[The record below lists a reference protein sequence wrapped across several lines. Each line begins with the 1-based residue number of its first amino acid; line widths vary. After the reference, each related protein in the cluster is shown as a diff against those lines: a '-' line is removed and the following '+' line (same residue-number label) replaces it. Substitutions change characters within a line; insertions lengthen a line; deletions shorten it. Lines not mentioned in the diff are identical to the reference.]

1 MNIALNDQT
10 HSCPEQSRLNDIIR
24 AEYGERAGMAVALNG
39 EVVPRGQWADTPL
52 NEGDRLDVF
61 HAVAGG

>member
-10 HSCPEQSRLNDIIR
+10 HEYAEPSCLADIIQS
-24 AEYGERAGMAVALNG
+24 EYGERAGLAVALNG
-39 EVVPRGQWADTPL
+39 EVVPRSRWNETQL
-52 NEGDRLDVF
+52 SEGDRLDVF